1 MTTTEIFLKMV
12 YWLVDNTEMA
22 NPTAVAR
29 KAGINAAN
37 VTKIKTGKNKS
48 VQYETMVK
56 LNNAFGNVFNPEW
69 MRGESDVML
78 MTDLTPVGTEQPLL
92 HPTDPITALL
102 AAKDETIASL
112 KRELAAK
119 DETIAAKDGI
129 ISMKDRLIDALQRQN
144 DDLRMQAASEKG
156 LHSAGTSH
164 SAAADYPRAKTT
176 TKTSGNI

>member
-1 MTTTEIFLKMV
+1 MKTTEIFMKMV
-12 YWLVDNTEMA
+12 YWLVDNTEMK
-22 NPTAVAR
+22 NPTDVAR

-78 MTDLTPVGTEQPLL
+78 VADLAPVRTELPSPALQIAG
-92 HPTDPITALL
+92 PTDTLL

-129 ISMKDRLIDALQRQN
+129 ISTKDKLIDTLQQQI
-144 DDLRMQAASEKG
+144 DDLRIQVGLERG
-156 LHSAGTSH
+156 LHTGHSR
-164 SAAADYPRAKTT
+164 SAAAEQQGMAAYEGR
-176 TKTSGNI
+176 

>member
-12 YWLVDNTEMA
+12 YWLVDNTEMK

-56 LNNAFGNVFNPEW
+56 LNNAFGNIFNPEW
-69 MRGESDVML
+69 MRGKSDVML
-78 MTDLTPVGTEQPLL
+78 VADLPSVSAEQPTL
-92 HPTDPITALL
+92 PTTDPTAALL

-119 DETIAAKDGI
+119 DDVIAAKDGI
-129 ISMKDRLIDALQRQN
+129 ISTKDKLIDTLQLQI
-144 DDLRMQAASEKG
+144 DELRMQAALEKG
-156 LHSAGTSH
+156 LPSTGISH
-164 SAAADYPRAKTT
+164 SEAAERGPVHP
-176 TKTSGNI
+176 

>member
-12 YWLVDNTEMA
+12 YWLVDNTEMK

-29 KAGINAAN
+29 KAGINEAN

-78 MTDLTPVGTEQPLL
+78 TADLTPVNTEQTYPT
-92 HPTDPITALL
+92 PQTTDPT
-102 AAKDETIASL
+102 TIL
-112 KRELAAK
+112 IAAK
-119 DETIAAKDGI
+119 DETIAALKRELSAKDDVIAAKDGI
-129 ISMKDRLIDALQRQN
+129 IATKDKLISTLQQQIDN
-144 DDLRMQAASEKG
+144 LRMQAALEKG
-156 LHSAGTSH
+156 LHTPGRSRST
-164 SAAADYPRAKTT
+164 AADRETAHP
-176 TKTSGNI
+176 

>member
-12 YWLVDNTEMA
+12 YWLVDNTEMK

-78 MTDLTPVGTEQPLL
+78 MADVAPLCSDKQNSV
-92 HPTDPITALL
+92 PDSNSVAITALL
-102 AAKDETIASL
+102 AAKDEIIASL

-119 DETIAAKDGI
+119 DDVIAAKDNI
-129 ISMKDRLIDALQRQN
+129 IATKDKLIDTLQQQIN
-144 DDLRMQAASEKG
+144 SLRLQSNIEKG
-156 LHSAGTSH
+156 IHSAGTSR
-164 SAAADYPRAKTT
+164 SATAKQ
-176 TKTSGNI
+176 SQQQI

>member
-1 MTTTEIFLKMV
+1 MKTTEIFMKMV
-12 YWLVDNTEMA
+12 YWLVDNTEMK
-22 NPTAVAR
+22 NPTDVAR

-78 MTDLTPVGTEQPLL
+78 VADLAPVRTELPSPALQIA
-92 HPTDPITALL
+92 DPIATLL

-112 KRELAAK
+112 KRELTAK
-119 DETIAAKDGI
+119 DDSISTKD
-129 ISMKDRLIDALQRQN
+129 KLIYTLQQQI
-144 DDLRMQAASEKG
+144 DDLRSQIAAEKG
-156 LHSAGTSH
+156 LHSAGVSR
-164 SAAADYPRAKTT
+164 SEAAEKIHPST
-176 TKTSGNI
+176 

>member
-12 YWLVDNTEMA
+12 YWLVDNTEMK

-69 MRGESDVML
+69 MRGKSDVML
-78 MTDLTPVGTEQPLL
+78 MADVAPLCSDKQNSV
-92 HPTDPITALL
+92 PDSNSVTIAALL
-102 AAKDETIASL
+102 AAKDEVIASL

-119 DETIAAKDGI
+119 DDVIAAKDGI
-129 ISMKDRLIDALQRQN
+129 ISTKDKLIDTLQLQI
-144 DDLRMQAASEKG
+144 DDLRMQVASEKG
-156 LHSAGTSH
+156 LRYAGTSH
-164 SAAADYPRAKTT
+164 SAAAEQSQLP
-176 TKTSGNI
+176 I

>member
-12 YWLVDNTEMA
+12 YWLVDNTKMA

-69 MRGESDVML
+69 MRGKSDVML
-78 MTDLTPVGTEQPLL
+78 MADVAPLCSDSV
-92 HPTDPITALL
+92 PNSDSVTITTLL

-112 KRELAAK
+112 KRELSAK
-119 DETIAAKDGI
+119 DDVIAAKDGI
-129 ISMKDRLIDALQRQN
+129 ISTKDKLIDTLQQQI
-144 DDLRMQAASEKG
+144 DDLRMQVASEKG
-156 LHSAGTSH
+156 LYTGTAPSVH
-164 SAAADYPRAKTT
+164 AESRRHRVAK
-176 TKTSGNI
+176 

>member
-12 YWLVDNTEMA
+12 YWLVDNTEMK

-56 LNNAFGNVFNPEW
+56 LNNAFGNIFNPEW
-69 MRGESDVML
+69 MRGKSDVML
-78 MTDLTPVGTEQPLL
+78 VANLPSVSAEQPTL
-92 HPTDPITALL
+92 PDTTAALL

-119 DETIAAKDGI
+119 DEIIAAKDDI
-129 ISMKDRLIDALQRQN
+129 ISTKDALN
-144 DDLRMQAASEKG
+144 DTLRLQIEDLRMQVTSEKG
-156 LHSAGTSH
+156 FSKTGHSR
-164 SAAADYPRAKTT
+164 SAPAERQGVAAYDGK
-176 TKTSGNI
+176 

>member
-12 YWLVDNTEMA
+12 YWLVDNTEMK

-78 MTDLTPVGTEQPLL
+78 MADVAPLCSDKQNSF
-92 HPTDPITALL
+92 PNNASVTITALL
-102 AAKDETIASL
+102 AAKDETIAALRSQ
-112 KRELAAK
+112 LAAK
-119 DETIAAKDGI
+119 DDVIAAKDGI
-129 ISMKDRLIDALQRQN
+129 ISTKDKLIDTLQQQI
-144 DDLRMQAASEKG
+144 DDLRMQVASEKG
-156 LHSAGTSH
+156 FHTPGRFR
-164 SAAADYPRAKTT
+164 SAAAERSD
-176 TKTSGNI
+176 TSAYSRK

>member
-78 MTDLTPVGTEQPLL
+78 MADLAPVGTD
-92 HPTDPITALL
+92 HPATQTADPTAILL

-119 DETIAAKDGI
+119 DDVIAAKDGI
-129 ISMKDRLIDALQRQN
+129 ISTKDALIDTLQQQI
-144 DDLRMQAASEKG
+144 DDLRMQAALEKG
-156 LHSAGTSH
+156 LHSAGISH
-164 SAAADYPRAKTT
+164 SAAADRGTAHT
-176 TKTSGNI
+176 

>member
-12 YWLVDNTEMA
+12 YWLVDNTEMK

-69 MRGESDVML
+69 MRGKSDVML
-78 MTDLTPVGTEQPLL
+78 MADVAPLCSDKQNSF
-92 HPTDPITALL
+92 PNSDSVTITALL

-119 DETIAAKDGI
+119 DDVIAAKDGI
-129 ISMKDRLIDALQRQN
+129 ISTKNKLIDTLQQQN
-144 DDLRMQAASEKG
+144 DDLRMQVASGKG
-156 LHSAGTSH
+156 FRSGHSP
-164 SAAADYPRAKTT
+164 SAAAEREPAHP
-176 TKTSGNI
+176 

>member
-12 YWLVDNTEMA
+12 YWLVDNTEMT

-69 MRGESDVML
+69 MRGKSDVML
-78 MTDLTPVGTEQPLL
+78 VADLAPVSAGQPS
-92 HPTDPITALL
+92 PAPQAAASTVDLL

-119 DETIAAKDGI
+119 DETITAKDCI
-129 ISMKDRLIDALQRQN
+129 ISTKDKLIDTLQQQI
-144 DDLRMQAASEKG
+144 DDLRMQAAIEKG
-156 LHSAGTSH
+156 AYTSSH
-164 SAAADYPRAKTT
+164 KEHADSMMLQST
-176 TKTSGNI
+176 NI

>member
-12 YWLVDNTEMA
+12 YWLVDNTEMK

-78 MTDLTPVGTEQPLL
+78 MADVAPLCSDKQKSV
-92 HPTDPITALL
+92 PDSDSVTTASLL
-102 AAKDETIASL
+102 AAKDEIIASL

-119 DETIAAKDGI
+119 DDVIAAKDDI
-129 ISMKDRLIDALQRQN
+129 ISTKDKLISTLQQQN
-144 DDLRMQAASEKG
+144 DDLRMQVASEKG
-156 LHSAGTSH
+156 LHRSGISH
-164 SAAADYPRAKTT
+164 SEAADRGPVHP
-176 TKTSGNI
+176 

>member
-69 MRGESDVML
+69 MRGKSDVML
-78 MTDLTPVGTEQPLL
+78 MADLAPVGTTQSS
-92 HPTDPITALL
+92 PTPPDATAVLL
-102 AAKDETIASL
+102 AAKDETIAVL

-119 DETIAAKDGI
+119 DDIIAAKDGI
-129 ISMKDRLIDALQRQN
+129 IGTKDALIDTLRQQIG
-144 DDLRMQAASEKG
+144 DLRMQVASEKG
-156 LHSAGTSH
+156 LHSVGTSR
-164 SAAADYPRAKTT
+164 SAVAEYAGAMPRT
-176 TKTSGNI
+176 GE